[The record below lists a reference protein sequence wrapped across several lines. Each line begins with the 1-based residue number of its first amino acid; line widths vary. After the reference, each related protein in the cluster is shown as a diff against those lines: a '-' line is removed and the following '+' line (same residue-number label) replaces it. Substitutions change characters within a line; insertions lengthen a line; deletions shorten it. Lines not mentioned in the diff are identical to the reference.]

1 MTEYLK
7 GQWFFFC
14 LAIFIVIA
22 RFAPNFAA
30 DGGLIKGEYSIG
42 YGAVAWIFLQSGL
55 SMKTR
60 RLMANMG
67 NWRAHL
73 TILVIS
79 FLITSSI
86 VYGFCCAIKAAN
98 DKNIDDWVL
107 IGLILTATCPTTV
120 ASNVVMTTNAGGNDL
135 LCVCEVIIG
144 NLLGAFVTPA
154 LVQMFTKVPP
164 FQYGNPATKGGV
176 GALYGRVMKQV
187 GLTVFVPLFVG
198 QVIQNV
204 LPKPTATY
212 LGFLKRFHLKIGS
225 YMLLLIMFSSFS
237 TAFKQHAFTSVSH
250 VCVIFL
256 CFFNLGIYL
265 FFTGICYLLAR
276 PFFIK
281 KLFPV
286 EPVKEESSF
295 FYYYSYKI
303 FRPFYYNKRDSICIM
318 FCGAAKTAALGVS
331 LITSQYGNQKDHLGK
346 LLVPLVLYQSEQVIV
361 ASWFVPLFKKWCRDE
376 QEEDQD
382 EGPKPDAEKQVGSF
396 NEEESS
402 GTSGSTSRRSEVLE
416 SPLVS
421 NPQND
426 YKSQV

>member
-1 MTEYLK
+1 MSVEKRTFKSVWTHPVTEYLK
-7 GQWFFFC
+7 GQWFFYC

-55 SMKTR
+55 SMKTS

-73 TILVIS
+73 TILLIS

-86 VYGFCCAIKAAN
+86 VYGFCCAVKVAN
-98 DKNIDDWVL
+98 DSNIDDWVL

-120 ASNVVMTTNAGGNDL
+120 ASNVIMTTNAGGNDL
-135 LCVCEVIIG
+135 LCVCEVFIG

-154 LVQMFTKVPP
+154 LVQMFTREGP
-164 FQYGNPATKGGV
+164 FKFGNPATGDGV

-187 GLTVFVPLFVG
+187 GLSVFVPLFVG
-198 QVIQNV
+198 QVIQNF
-204 LPKPTATY
+204 LPKPTGIY
-212 LGFLKRFHLKIGS
+212 LGFLKKYHLKIGS

-250 VCVIFL
+250 LCIIFL
-256 CFFNLGIYL
+256 CFFNFGIYL
-265 FFTGICYLLAR
+265 FFTGICYILAR
-276 PFFIK
+276 PFFII

-286 EPVKEESSF
+286 EPVKGESSRL
-295 FYYYSYKI
+295 YYYSYKLL
-303 FRPFYYNKRDSICIM
+303 RPFYYNKKDTVCIM

-331 LITSQYGNQKDHLGK
+331 LVTSQYGNDKSHLGK
-346 LLVPLVLYQSEQVIV
+346 LLVPLVLYQSEQVIT
-361 ASWFVPLFKKWCRDE
+361 ASWFVPFFKRWCQDEQDEE
-376 QEEDQD
+376 QEETKEDIEMQQSESEIGD
-382 EGPKPDAEKQVGSF
+382 EQKLEA
-396 NEEESS
+396 
-402 GTSGSTSRRSEVLE
+402 RS
-416 SPLVS
+416 
-421 NPQND
+421 
-426 YKSQV
+426 